1 MIQVENLTK
10 TINNQMILEDISID
24 IEKGKLTSLIG
35 PNGAGKSTLL
45 SAICR
50 LIRFDN
56 GEVHL
61 YLPLFSHFKNYY
73 LSKNISLLQQTLLPL
88 FSITV

>member
-35 PNGAGKSTLL
+35 PNGAGTVSYTHLTLPT
-45 SAICR
+45 ICS
-50 LIRFDN
+50 
-56 GEVHL
+56 V
-61 YLPLFSHFKNYY
+61 
-73 LSKNISLLQQTLLPL
+73 
-88 FSITV
+88 

>member
-1 MIQVENLTK
+1 MIQVGNLTK
-10 TINNQMILEDISID
+10 TINNQMILDDISIE

-50 LIRFDN
+50 LIRFDE
-56 GEVHL
+56 GRML
-61 YLPLFSHFKNYY
+61 D
-73 LSKNISLLQQTLLPL
+73 LL
-88 FSITV
+88 

>member
-35 PNGAGKSTLL
+35 PTNAVDTETKTETITSRIRVNF
-45 SAICR
+45 SYDIPR
-50 LIRFDN
+50 LIASTRPKSN
-56 GEVHL
+56 T
-61 YLPLFSHFKNYY
+61 
-73 LSKNISLLQQTLLPL
+73 SK
-88 FSITV
+88 

>member
-1 MIQVENLTK
+1 MIQVGNLTK
-10 TINNQMILEDISID
+10 TINNQMILDDISIE

-50 LIRFDN
+50 LIRLMK
-56 GEVHL
+56 G
-61 YLPLFSHFKNYY
+61 K
-73 LSKNISLLQQTLLPL
+73 
-88 FSITV
+88 

>member
-35 PNGAGKSTLL
+35 LMV
-45 SAICR
+45 R
-50 LIRFDN
+50 VR
-56 GEVHL
+56 VL
-61 YLPLFSHFKNYY
+61 YFQRY
-73 LSKNISLLQQTLLPL
+73 
-88 FSITV
+88 VG

>member
-56 GEVHL
+56 SEVKIDGQL
-61 YLPLFSHFKNYY
+61 MSDYKNND
-73 LSKNISLLQQTLLPL
+73 LSKKYLY
-88 FSITV
+88 

>member
-45 SAICR
+45 
-50 LIRFDN
+50 
-56 GEVHL
+56 
-61 YLPLFSHFKNYY
+61 
-73 LSKNISLLQQTLLPL
+73 
-88 FSITV
+88 

>member
-35 PNGAGKSTLL
+35 PNGAV
-45 SAICR
+45 R
-50 LIRFDN
+50 
-56 GEVHL
+56 VL
-61 YLPLFSHFKNYY
+61 YFQRY
-73 LSKNISLLQQTLLPL
+73 
-88 FSITV
+88 VG

>member
-50 LIRFDN
+50 LIRFEN
-56 GEVHL
+56 GEVKIDGQL
-61 YLPLFSHFKNYY
+61 MSDYKIMTCR
-73 LSKNISLLQQTLLPL
+73 KNIYIKTNKPY
-88 FSITV
+88 

>member
-35 PNGAGKSTLL
+35 PNGAGKSTFAF

-56 GEVHL
+56 GEVKIDGQLSCLIIKIMTCRKKYL
-61 YLPLFSHFKNYY
+61 Y
-73 LSKNISLLQQTLLPL
+73 
-88 FSITV
+88 

>member
-35 PNGAGKSTLL
+35 PNGAGK
-45 SAICR
+45 
-50 LIRFDN
+50 
-56 GEVHL
+56 
-61 YLPLFSHFKNYY
+61 
-73 LSKNISLLQQTLLPL
+73 
-88 FSITV
+88 

>member
-1 MIQVENLTK
+1 
-10 TINNQMILEDISID
+10 MILEDISID

-56 GEVHL
+56 GEVRINGFMSD
-61 YLPLFSHFKNYY
+61 YKNND
-73 LSKNISLLQQTLLPL
+73 LSKRIYIKTNKPY
-88 FSITV
+88 